1 MVRPGF
7 DFLSQPSLAII
18 PGPLITFNHKSAGF
32 DFLSCHSSLSFPAL
46 LLPSSTNRPASSSSP
61 VIPAVPIYL
70 SFSALLLPSSTNR
83 PASSSFPVIP
93 AVPVYLSFSA
103 LLLPSSTNRPVS
115 SSSPVIPAVP
125 VYLSFSALL
134 LPSSTNRP
142 ASSVLLT
149 VLYFIARE
157 LWFFDTIA
165 SPSPNPTVSVVHRCY
180 SHAADWF
187 PSRAEPW
194 PHHYVHHPFMQVL
207 AVFLISVGMCSP
219 LLELFG
225 PLSNVFYS

>member
-61 VIPAVPIYL
+61 VIPAVPI
-70 SFSALLLPSSTNR
+70 
-83 PASSSFPVIP
+83 
-93 AVPVYLSFSA
+93 
-103 LLLPSSTNRPVS
+103 
-115 SSSPVIPAVP
+115 
-125 VYLSFSALL
+125 YLSFSALL